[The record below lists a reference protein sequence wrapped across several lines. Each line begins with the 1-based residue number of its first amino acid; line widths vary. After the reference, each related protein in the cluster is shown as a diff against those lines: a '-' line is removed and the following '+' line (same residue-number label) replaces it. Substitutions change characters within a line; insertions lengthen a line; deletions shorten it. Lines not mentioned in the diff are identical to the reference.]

1 MLVKISRRKSYK
13 YIWLLSTWNGTI
25 NEYFK
30 FRWNNTQT
38 PNRIQLK
45 WNFCCTEQTLCVIF
59 VRQRFRVNETKRI
72 NKECLVVIGV
82 CHSLVQKY
90 QSRSDKI
97 DVLGERDN
105 TMTSKRHYEWVFFY
119 FCLPSASSISRCECL
134 FVLFVY
140 FQMGH
145 WFCLSSS
152 VCICESIYRFVTRN

>member
-105 TMTSKRHYEWVFFY
+105 TMTSKRHYEWVFLF
-119 FCLPSASSISRCECL
+119 IS
-134 FVLFVY
+134 VLLLLLQFLDV
-140 FQMGH
+140 
-145 WFCLSSS
+145 S
-152 VCICESIYRFVTRN
+152 VCLCFLSIFKWAIGFAYHLRCVYASLSTDS